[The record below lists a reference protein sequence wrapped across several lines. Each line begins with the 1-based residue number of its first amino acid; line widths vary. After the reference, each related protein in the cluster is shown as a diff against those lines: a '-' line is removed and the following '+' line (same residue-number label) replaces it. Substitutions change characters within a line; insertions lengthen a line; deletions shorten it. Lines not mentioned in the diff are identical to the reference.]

1 MIPKK
6 PSITA
11 TAVRQATA
19 LALATTA
26 AKKAITTPLATAT
39 ATTRRSRKIHQEI
52 LWLILEGM
60 EEHGPEVRVEKKG
73 VSNPPIEFMCNNN
86 ESLMIFV
93 FSLFSFFNNGT
104 RFTIHQSEIK
114 KKKNCIIIIIRE
126 PGKYM
131 HIK

>member
-1 MIPKK
+1 MR
-6 PSITA
+6 A
-11 TAVRQATA
+11 AMMDYTAVRQATA
-19 LALATTA
+19 LTLAT
-26 AKKAITTPLATAT
+26 KEAITTPLATAT
-39 ATTRRSRKIHQEI
+39 ARRSRKIHQEI